1 MTHAATTLSPGHA
14 AARDR
19 VWPDISFRWLPIA
32 MLGVVVLGL
41 LLCEL
46 SFGVVRIPLDE
57 AIRALVDGEVS
68 PYTTIIWNVR
78 LPRAVTAVLA
88 GAALACSGLM
98 LQTLFR
104 NPLAG
109 PWVLGVTSGAGLG
122 VALVVLAGSAV
133 SARALD
139 QFSLAGNLSVAGG
152 ALTGAALAV
161 LFVARVGRNLPPIA
175 LLILGLM
182 IQYMADAAI
191 GFLLQFTETEQLRA
205 FGSWRD
211 ATFQTA
217 TADQVKVLVPMVLV
231 GLIIAFLL
239 IKPLNALLL
248 GERYGTSVGL
258 HVGRVRQLVL
268 ASTVMLSGVVT
279 AFCGPVTFLDLAV
292 PHLCRGLL
300 RTADHR
306 QLMVAVALLGGSI
319 ALAGDLLMHLPWERH
334 LLHLNYIT
342 ALIGVPVTIWVVFR
356 QRAATL
362 LGS

>member
-1 MTHAATTLSPGHA
+1 V
-14 AARDR
+14 ARSR
-19 VWPDISFRWLPIA
+19 VWPDVGFKWLPI
-32 MLGVVVLGL
+32 VLL
-41 LLCEL
+41 AAAVAAVFLCEL
-46 SFGVVRIPLDE
+46 SFGVVRTPLHE
-57 AIRALVDGEVS
+57 ALRTFVDSQTS
-68 PYTTIIWNVR
+68 PYETILWSVR
-78 LPRAVTAVLA
+78 FPRAITALLG

-139 QFSLAGNLSVAGG
+139 QFTLVANLGVVGG
-152 ALTGAALAV
+152 ALTGASVTV
-161 LFVARVGRNLPPIA
+161 LFVARAGRDLPPIA

-191 GFLLQFTETEQLRA
+191 GFLLQFTQEEQLRA

-211 ATFQTA
+211 ASFQTA
-217 TADQVKVLVPMVLV
+217 TANQVKVLVPLV
-231 GLIIAFLL
+231 SIGLVSAFLL

-248 GERYGTSVGL
+248 GDRYGASVGI

-268 ASTVMLSGVVT
+268 ATTVMLSGVVT

-306 QLMVAVALLGGSI
+306 ALMPAVCLMGALI
-319 ALAGDLLMHLPWERH
+319 ALTGDLVMHLPWQRH

-342 ALIGVPVTIWVVFR
+342 ALIGVPVTVWVVFR
-356 QRAATL
+356 QRSATVQ
-362 LGS
+362 GS